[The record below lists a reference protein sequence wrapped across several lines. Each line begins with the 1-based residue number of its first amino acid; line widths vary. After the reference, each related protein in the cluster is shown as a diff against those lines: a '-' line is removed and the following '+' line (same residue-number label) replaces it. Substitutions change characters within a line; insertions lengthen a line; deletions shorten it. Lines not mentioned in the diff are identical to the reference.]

1 MSWRFYFRT
10 SHLVVMDYETNEEN
24 NYDSDFIDEDT
35 ESRLYSAVFF
45 ETSIYTP
52 VSHNLVSKQ
61 IDSNG
66 TSFLRNS
73 ELSKSPVFMPFECA
87 NDGISDTLTTSLQVK
102 KDCFKDECESDNSS
116 SSSGCSVLL
125 RGGNESSE
133 TEISTQGV
141 ILGVSHDTLLHVE
154 NGNSSPVVPC
164 QTTFNDDPNLWK
176 ICNADKYSSRS
187 TNSRYFNSLDN
198 SLCSECGSKRQ
209 KFHRC
214 CTCCILCGEEGH
226 EKDECDKMYCYACLA
241 PGHTKHE
248 CHLLKSLK
256 KSICERCGQQG
267 HNSTLCTELWRQYR
281 NTTSI
286 GRPIQLYDFV
296 KSKGCC
302 NCGHKG
308 HTFEDCHHQPLKSHF
323 IGPLPRRRVL
333 VYDKKDIYKSIR
345 LKLTKLREKKTKCKK
360 TLEEVDNCKVI
371 DHENENQLY
380 KHPKSCKQ
388 KKQKCKKSDNRT
400 HSLSYNKSC
409 KFMNKK
415 KLQKAMEQELP
426 YKASS
431 SPYMSNLKQKAI
443 KQRMDF
449 AKLDVLPSLE
459 IEETKK
465 KKRKV
470 SNENRELKSQS
481 VLLSRH
487 EFSSSSSYHFNE
499 TSDNFSI
506 TKRTRKRRKSRSSED
521 IHKAS
526 TSYSPFQN
534 THQTPLRKWKKKYF
548 SQSVTS

>member
-1 MSWRFYFRT
+1 
-10 SHLVVMDYETNEEN
+10 MDYEANEEN
-24 NYDSDFIDEDT
+24 DYDSDFIDEDT

-52 VSHNLVSKQ
+52 VSHDLVSERV
-61 IDSNG
+61 DSNFNG
-66 TSFLRNS
+66 ASLLRNS
-73 ELSKSPVFMPFECA
+73 ESSKNPVFMHVECV
-87 NDGISDTLTTSLQVK
+87 NKEVSDALTTSLQVQR
-102 KDCFKDECESDNSS
+102 DCFEDEREKDTSS

-125 RGGNESSE
+125 HCGNESSE

-154 NGNSSPVVPC
+154 NGNNSSAVPC

-176 ICNADKYSSRS
+176 ICNADRYSSRS
-187 TNSRYFNSLDN
+187 TSIRYFNSLDN

-209 KFHRC
+209 KSHRC

-226 EKDECDKMYCYACLA
+226 EKGECDKMYCYACLA

-281 NTTSI
+281 NTTSK
-286 GRPIQLYDFV
+286 GKPIRLFDFV

-302 NCGHKG
+302 NCGRKG
-308 HTFEDCHHQPLKSHF
+308 HTVDDCRYQPLKSHF

-345 LKLTKLREKKTKCKK
+345 LKLTKLREKKTKCNKI
-360 TLEEVDNCKVI
+360 LEKVDNCKVI
-371 DHENENQLY
+371 DNENEYQLC
-380 KHPKSCKQ
+380 KHPKSSKQ
-388 KKQKCKKSDNRT
+388 KKQKCKKIDNRT
-400 HSLSYNKSC
+400 NCSSYNKSC
-409 KFMNKK
+409 KSINQK
-415 KLQKAMEQELP
+415 KLQKVMEQELP

-431 SPYMSNLKQKAI
+431 SPYMSNWKQKAI

-449 AKLDVLPSLE
+449 SKWDVLPSLE
-459 IEETKK
+459 IEKTK
-465 KKRKV
+465 KKRKKV
-470 SNENRELKSQS
+470 NNENQKLKSQS
-481 VLLSRH
+481 VLLSHH
-487 EFSSSSSYHFNE
+487 EFSPSSSYNFNE
-499 TSDNFSI
+499 ISDNFSI

-521 IHKAS
+521 THKAS

-534 THQTPLRKWKKKYF
+534 THQTPLRKSKKKYF

>member
-1 MSWRFYFRT
+1 
-10 SHLVVMDYETNEEN
+10 MDYETNEEN

-87 NDGISDTLTTSLQVK
+87 NDGISDTLTTSPQVK

-267 HNSTLCTELWRQYR
+267 HNS
-281 NTTSI
+281 TTSI

-465 KKRKV
+465 KRKV
-470 SNENRELKSQS
+470 SNENRKLKSQS